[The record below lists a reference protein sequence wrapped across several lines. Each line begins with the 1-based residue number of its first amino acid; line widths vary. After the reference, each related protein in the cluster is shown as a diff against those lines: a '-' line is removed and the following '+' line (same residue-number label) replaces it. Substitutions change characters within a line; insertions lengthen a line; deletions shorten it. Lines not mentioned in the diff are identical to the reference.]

1 MVGVCS
7 LVDSNLVVVLFVVAG
22 VLAVV
27 DGPKLEEAKAAS
39 TASTAD
45 AALAGGAAGTVSRG
59 LITLGG
65 RLDALGGRIGG

>member
-1 MVGVCS
+1 M
-7 LVDSNLVVVLFVVAG
+7 VVLFVVAG

-27 DGPKLEEAKAAS
+27 DGPELEEAKAAS

-45 AALAGGAAGTVSRG
+45 AALAGGAAGAVSRG

-65 RLDALGGRIGG
+65 RLDALGGRVGG